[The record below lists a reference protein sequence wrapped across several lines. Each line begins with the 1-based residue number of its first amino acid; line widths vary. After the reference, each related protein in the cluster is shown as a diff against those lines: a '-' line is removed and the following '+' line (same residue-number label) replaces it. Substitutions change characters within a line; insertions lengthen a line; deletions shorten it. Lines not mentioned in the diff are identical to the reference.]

1 MARLLLKASVFS
13 FLGLFIVFELLLLLA
28 GQGLKLWYVPIVLS
42 LVMVVVT
49 AAMLVPIIGGFC
61 WLLAALTR
69 YSLALEGVR
78 QGAAGV
84 LGRVG
89 HREVSW
95 LEFRRYEVQTLAG
108 VTVVKMIAGE
118 LDPPITIYHSLLEN
132 PQAFWHTWIKWLP
145 ETSVMHADTQA
156 LVENLLAREVIDH
169 RPVPQASATQVNST
183 FTLPNS

>member
-1 MARLLLKASVFS
+1 MAKLVVKTSIFS
-13 FLGLFIVFELLLLLA
+13 FLGLFILFELLLLLS
-28 GQGLKLWYVPIVLS
+28 GQGLRLWYVPIVLS

-78 QGAAGV
+78 QGVAGV

-108 VTVVKMIAGE
+108 VTVVKMVAGE
-118 LDPPITIYHSLLEN
+118 LDPPITIYHSLLAD
-132 PQAFWHTWIKWLP
+132 PQAFWQTWMQWLP
-145 ETSVMHADTQA
+145 ETSVMYADTQA
-156 LVENLLAREVIDH
+156 LVDSLLTREVIDH
-169 RPVPQASATQVNST
+169 RPLPQASQTPVNST
-183 FTLPNS
+183 FTMPNQ